1 MASRIVRRRA
11 ALAVAALDPAREF
24 DGAVVRFHNPGHKP
38 TEQAVGSSFSNA
50 CAQGLPSWAARD
62 AIQYTRK
69 VAKDGYR
76 VAPEIGKANGEM
88 CIPIHRIHP

>member
-1 MASRIVRRRA
+1 MASRTVRRQT
-11 ALAVAALDPAREF
+11 ALAVPVLDPPREF

-38 TEQAVGSSFSNA
+38 TEQAVGLSFSNA
-50 CAQGLPSWAARD
+50 SAQRLSSGAARD

-76 VAPEIGKANGEM
+76 MAPEIGRADGEES
-88 CIPIHRIHP
+88 IPIHRIHP